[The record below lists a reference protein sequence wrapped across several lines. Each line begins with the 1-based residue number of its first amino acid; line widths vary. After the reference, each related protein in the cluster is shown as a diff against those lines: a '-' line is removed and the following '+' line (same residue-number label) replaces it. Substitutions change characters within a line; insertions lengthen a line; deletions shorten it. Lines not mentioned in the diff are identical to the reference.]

1 MADQSREMLEI
12 VMGALMAQSAVLEF
26 LVKQRVIE
34 RAPLLE
40 HLVARRV
47 AWEKT
52 ATPNALFSID
62 VLSSILA
69 GRQPPQ
75 PPASLH

>member
-12 VMGALMAQSAVLEF
+12 VMGALMAQSAVLDF
-26 LVKQRVIE
+26 LVKKGVIE
-34 RAPLLE
+34 HAPLLE
-40 HLVARRV
+40 HLAARRV

-62 VLSSILA
+62 LLSSILA
-69 GRQPPQ
+69 GRQPPKY
-75 PPASLH
+75 PGPLH